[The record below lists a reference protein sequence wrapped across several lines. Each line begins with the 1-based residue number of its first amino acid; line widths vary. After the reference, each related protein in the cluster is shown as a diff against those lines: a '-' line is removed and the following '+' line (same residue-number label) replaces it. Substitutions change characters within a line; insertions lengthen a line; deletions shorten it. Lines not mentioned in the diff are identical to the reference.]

1 MTIHPSKWENCVTG
15 KTWLQNHA
23 SHDAIECKAEVLFAE
38 LLNKLRLCSLP
49 RAVVTVSGGSGVGKS
64 TTARLIHEYLEAQGI
79 GCALIGGDE
88 YPFRIPVLNDAE
100 RLRILR
106 QAGIQ
111 GMLREGVYSDK
122 AWRELHVLQTK
133 MVDADPKYDATYPWH
148 KAYLGYG
155 RRALAEYLGSQAEQ
169 DYPAMQE
176 LINAFREGKNEILLR
191 KLGDEEADFHYEAG
205 DFSDKRVLLIE
216 WTHAGNPNLKGV
228 DISVFLYSTPEE
240 TLERRKKRARN
251 ANTDTPLIA
260 LVLELEQIMLNEN
273 AKNADI
279 IQMMNGQILNAAEY
293 KEMIGDR

>member
-1 MTIHPSKWENCVTG
+1 MPIT
-15 KTWLQNHA
+15 
-23 SHDAIECKAEVLFAE
+23 
-38 LLNKLRLCSLP
+38 
-49 RAVVTVSGGSGVGKS
+49 
-64 TTARLIHEYLEAQGI
+64 
-79 GCALIGGDE
+79 
-88 YPFRIPVLNDAE
+88 
-100 RLRILR
+100 
-106 QAGIQ
+106 
-111 GMLREGVYSDK
+111 
-122 AWRELHVLQTK
+122 
-133 MVDADPKYDATYPWH
+133 KYDATYPWH
-148 KAYLGYG
+148 KVYLGYG
-155 RRALAEYLGSQAEQ
+155 RKALSEYLGSQAEQ

-176 LINAFREGKNEILLR
+176 LINAFREGKDEILLR

>member
-1 MTIHPSKWENCVTG
+1 
-15 KTWLQNHA
+15 
-23 SHDAIECKAEVLFAE
+23 
-38 LLNKLRLCSLP
+38 
-49 RAVVTVSGGSGVGKS
+49 
-64 TTARLIHEYLEAQGI
+64 
-79 GCALIGGDE
+79 
-88 YPFRIPVLNDAE
+88 
-100 RLRILR
+100 
-106 QAGIQ
+106 
-111 GMLREGVYSDK
+111 MLREGVYSDK

-148 KAYLGYG
+148 KVYLGYG
-155 RRALAEYLGSQAEQ
+155 RKALSEYLGSQAEQ

-176 LINAFREGKNEILLR
+176 LINAFREGKDEILLR

>member
-1 MTIHPSKWENCVTG
+1 MPKVSNDYIQNRKTMIIDSLHEISKT
-15 KTWLQNHA
+15 KP
-23 SHDAIECKAEVLFAE
+23 I
-38 LLNKLRLCSLP
+38 
-49 RAVVTVSGGSGVGKS
+49 
-64 TTARLIHEYLEAQGI
+64 
-79 GCALIGGDE
+79 
-88 YPFRIPVLNDAE
+88 
-100 RLRILR
+100 
-106 QAGIQ
+106 
-111 GMLREGVYSDK
+111 YSI
-122 AWRELHVLQTK
+122 T
-133 MVDADPKYDATYPWH
+133 
-148 KAYLGYG
+148 
-155 RRALAEYLGSQAEQ
+155 
-169 DYPAMQE
+169 MQE

>member
-1 MTIHPSKWENCVTG
+1 MTIHPSKWQNCVTG
-15 KTWLQNHA
+15 EAWLQNHA
-23 SHDAIECKAEVLFAE
+23 SHDAIECKAKVLFAE

-148 KAYLGYG
+148 KAYLSYG
-155 RRALAEYLGSQAEQ
+155 RKALSEYLGSQAEQ

>member
-1 MTIHPSKWENCVTG
+1 MKKKSRTAATNLSLFLIALPGIIYLLINNYAPMLGIFLAFKNYSLMKGPFKSDWCGFDNFEFLFKTKDAWIMTRNTLLYNTAFIIIGTV
-15 KTWLQNHA
+15 A
-23 SHDAIECKAEVLFAE
+23 AILVAILMCE
-38 LLNKLRLCSLP
+38 LGEKKRVKFYQAVMLLP
-49 RAVVTVSGGSGVGKS
+49 NLLSWVV
-64 TTARLIHEYLEAQGI
+64 I
-79 GCALIGGDE
+79 GFI
-88 YPFRIPVLNDAE
+88 
-100 RLRILR
+100 
-106 QAGIQ
+106 
-111 GMLREGVYSDK
+111 
-122 AWRELHVLQTK
+122 
-133 MVDADPKYDATYPWH
+133 
-148 KAYLGYG
+148 AYLGYG
-155 RRALAEYLGSQAEQ
+155 RKALSEYLGSQAEQ